1 MPHRSPGR
9 RLRSAGHACLAAL
22 ALVLATAPAAAK
34 TVDFAGYTWEVR
46 EGGGGPGP
54 NHWSADNV
62 RVAADGLHLRIA
74 AAAGQWSCAEVTM
87 TRSLGFGT
95 FVFELAGRP
104 DRFDRNIVLGL
115 FDYPTADIGPDG
127 TNEIDIE
134 FAQWGDAGNDRR
146 LNWTVYPP
154 SLGPPP
160 THHEVPLALAGEA
173 STHRFDW
180 TSGGVK
186 FASFDGWKDSGGLS
200 PIAKWNDAPA
210 RPRHHIP
217 RQPLP
222 VHLNLWLFQGEAPVD
237 GREVEVVIRSFSF
250 TPH

>member
-1 MPHRSPGR
+1 MTA
-9 RLRSAGHACLAAL
+9 RLPL
-22 ALVLATAPAAAK
+22 ALLALLLAGAPALAK

-74 AAAGQWSCAEVTM
+74 VAAGQWSCAEVTL
-87 TRSLGFGT
+87 TRPLGFGT
-95 FVFELAGRP
+95 YEFELAGRP
-104 DRFDRNIVLGL
+104 DRFDRNVVLGL
-115 FDYPTADIGPDG
+115 FDYPTPDIGPDG

-154 SLGPPP
+154 SLGPAP
-160 THHEVPLALAGEA
+160 THRERPLALAGDA
-173 STHRFDW
+173 STHRFEW

-186 FASFDGWKDSGGLS
+186 FASYDGWRDAGGLS
-200 PIAKWNDAPA
+200 LLSKWNDAPA
-210 RPRHHIP
+210 RPRHRIP
-217 RQPLP
+217 QQPLP
-222 VHLNLWLFQGEAPVD
+222 VHMNLWLFGGHAPVD
-237 GREVEVVIRSFSF
+237 GQEVEVVIRSFSF
-250 TPH
+250 APS